1 MVPTRSG
8 CPGRSGRWQ
17 NEHRSDSIR
26 TMDHAAT
33 RRRMLDRRRAL
44 SPEAVAQASAL
55 VVERVRILPG
65 YTEAAVVASYVSRDG
80 EIDPAE
86 LLRGKSP
93 EIALPI
99 TRAEEPLRF
108 VIPDGPLE
116 LGPFGIRQPTTGRVV
131 QPTELEV
138 VLLPLVAVDWS
149 GNRLGHGTGYYDR
162 TFAFRRDR
170 DHPILI
176 GLAHRFQVVESIE
189 PSPWDVPVG
198 LLVTE
203 PGIFGRGI
211 APSGPPMGED

>member
-1 MVPTRSG
+1 MVPTRPG
-8 CPGRSGRWQ
+8 RPGRSGRWQ
-17 NEHRSDSIR
+17 NERRSDSIR

-55 VVERVRILPG
+55 VVERVRVLPG
-65 YTEAAVVASYVSRDG
+65 YTEAAVVASYMSRDG

-93 EIALPI
+93 EVALPI

-189 PSPWDVPVG
+189 PSPWDVPVD
-198 LLVTE
+198 LVVTE
-203 PGIFGRGI
+203 TGIFGRGI
-211 APSGPPMGED
+211 APSDSPMGED